1 MDRKFLPT
9 LSDLIDSLTINQI
22 KAVKFRNKKETY
34 EKGLKNI
41 CHDIDLIVKQ
51 RNVSIDAA
59 FVRIIVRIAQ
69 LNFFIWELK
78 DRMHNANPDDYAKF
92 LTYAH
97 ELNGE
102 RNKMKNKI
110 SQIVGETD
118 PTKKRTNVD

>member
-1 MDRKFLPT
+1 MNRKYLPT
-9 LSDLIDSLTINQI
+9 MADLIDSLTINHI
-22 KAVKFRNKKETY
+22 KALKFRDKKRAY
-34 EKGLKNI
+34 EKEMSNI

-51 RNVSIDAA
+51 KNVSIDAA

-69 LNFFIWELK
+69 LNLFIWKLK